1 MYIHS
6 LRVAV
11 QIYHSKQN
19 YEIMAVKFTWMF
31 LQIAIMIY
39 PAFVTSEL
47 HKLTSLGELVK

>member
-31 LQIAIMIY
+31 LRIAIMIY
-39 PAFVTSEL
+39 PAFVASEL